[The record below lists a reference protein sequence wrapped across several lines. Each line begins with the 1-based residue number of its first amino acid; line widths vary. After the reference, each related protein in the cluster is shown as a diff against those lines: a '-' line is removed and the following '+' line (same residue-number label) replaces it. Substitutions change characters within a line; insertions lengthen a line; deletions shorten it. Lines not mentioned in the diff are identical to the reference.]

1 MWDATANTMKTST
14 TPAPQSMPAQRYA
27 PAELESFR
35 QLLAERL
42 ANTDAS
48 IASLEQA
55 LLFDRNNG
63 TDDTSRTS
71 NMLEDGQASL
81 EREEAA
87 HLLSRQLKYRTDL
100 LNALA
105 RVANGTYGICR
116 VTGQRIPADR
126 LRAVPTATLCMQA
139 KLNN

>member
-1 MWDATANTMKTST
+1 MKTST
-14 TPAPQSMPAQRYA
+14 TLAPQGLPAQRYA
-27 PAELESFR
+27 TAELEGFR

-42 ANTDAS
+42 VNTDAS
-48 IASLEQA
+48 IATLEQT
-55 LLFDRNNG
+55 LLLDRGNG

-87 HLLSRQLKYRTDL
+87 HLLSRQHKYRTDL
-100 LNALA
+100 NNALA

-116 VTGQRIPADR
+116 VTGQRIPAER
-126 LRAVPTATLCMQA
+126 LRAVPTATQCIEA

>member
-1 MWDATANTMKTST
+1 MKTST
-14 TPAPQSMPAQRYA
+14 TTAPQSLPAQRYA
-27 PAELESFR
+27 TAELENFR

-48 IASLEQA
+48 IATLEQT
-55 LLFDRNNG
+55 LLFDRGNG

-100 LNALA
+100 TNALA

-116 VTGQRIPADR
+116 VTGQRIPAER
-126 LRAVPTATLCMQA
+126 LRAVPTATQCIEA

>member
-1 MWDATANTMKTST
+1 MKTST
-14 TPAPQSMPAQRYA
+14 TTTPQSVPAQRYA
-27 PAELESFR
+27 SAELESFR
-35 QLLAERL
+35 QLLSERL

-48 IASLEQA
+48 IANLEQT
-55 LLFDRNNG
+55 LLFDRGNG

-100 LNALA
+100 SNALA
-105 RVANGTYGICR
+105 RIANGTYGICR
-116 VTGQRIPADR
+116 ITGQRIPAER
-126 LRAVPTATLCMQA
+126 LRAVPTATQCIEA